1 MKKSTRSPRMK
12 HIKDLELN
20 VHFSVLCKH
29 VYLILIAQI
38 KMNAH

>member
-1 MKKSTRSPRMK
+1 MKKSTRNPRMK

-20 VHFSVLCKH
+20 VYFNVLYKY

-38 KMNAH
+38 KINAH